1 MVVSREVDDPIFL
14 LTLPCVL
21 SVMWPCSDLH
31 LLTTWKLVTILCK
44 VHFQSF
50 AREQPLL
57 PKKEKWWKCAVKS
70 RATLSAAAMLH
81 LLMYVC
87 MYVCMRNSTC
97 RLFIEHVSRTNNLGI
112 NPVFVRVASA
122 ILPEKPYKFLKK
134 ISYDWQQKLSW
145 FWKIVLYD
153 YNVDE

>member
-1 MVVSREVDDPIFL
+1 MQWFASTNHLKISNYFMQGSFSVICKGATTIVKEREVME
-14 LTLPCVL
+14 V
-21 SVMWPCSDLH
+21 CSQKQGH
-31 LLTTWKLVTILCK
+31 
-44 VHFQSF
+44 SF
-50 AREQPLL
+50 
-57 PKKEKWWKCAVKS
+57 S
-70 RATLSAAAMLH
+70 SSNATST
-81 LLMYVC
+81 YVC

-122 ILPEKPYKFLKK
+122 ILPEKPYKFFKK